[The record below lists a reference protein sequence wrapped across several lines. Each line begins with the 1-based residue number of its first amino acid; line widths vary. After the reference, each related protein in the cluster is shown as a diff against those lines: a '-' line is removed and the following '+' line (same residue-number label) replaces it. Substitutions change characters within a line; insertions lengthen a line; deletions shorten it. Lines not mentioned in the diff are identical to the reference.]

1 MGNEIFNELI
11 ASLIV
16 GFMTVCFSVF
26 PKYRGFMFIILTIFI
41 GAWAIIA
48 EMKYKAFIWGG
59 AIVVMPL
66 IFSMMYFIFSGM
78 NRAYSLSLLC
88 GLIVSTVIIWLMA
101 VGVICYEIGLVTA
114 DNNSGRI
121 VASDD
126 EAVMKIQGEFD
137 AYKENANKIIA
148 DLGQKISD
156 LQKGLDTEKAGR
168 EDAENRLYLQVS
180 IHSEDIKRLSNVE
193 IEAKTK
199 QDKMFLA
206 LGNIQSRFDHYKES
220 ADKIIAE
227 LQTQLDNEKA
237 RNSEIEERLSVQI
250 SIHSEDIKRINSAKA
265 EYDRALRTLF
275 FGNNEHTQV
284 YYTNALKLFRE
295 KANEST
301 EAQFLIGYILDPL
314 HTNIKLSGK
323 EKQNIDIAIR
333 EYETASKNGH
343 KDVSFYLDNLLKHK
357 AKK

>member
-121 VASDD
+121 VADD

-180 IHSEDIKRLSNVE
+180 IHSEDIKKFQAV
-193 IEAKTK
+193 
-199 QDKMFLA
+199 
-206 LGNIQSRFDHYKES
+206 
-220 ADKIIAE
+220 
-227 LQTQLDNEKA
+227 
-237 RNSEIEERLSVQI
+237 I
-250 SIHSEDIKRINSAKA
+250 SD
-265 EYDRALRTLF
+265 YDRVMHTLF
-275 FGNNEHTQV
+275 FNSNDDAEYV
-284 YYTNALKLFRE
+284 RYYYNQALDLFRE
-295 KANEST
+295 KAKQGSI
-301 EAQFLIGYILDPL
+301 EASFLTGYILDPL
-314 HTNIKLSGK
+314 HTRIKVSGI
-323 EKQNIDIAIR
+323 KQNADSAIKS
-333 EYETASKNGH
+333 YEKAASQGHNDAQYLLANLYYSVKKDNAQAVKWYKLAAEGGH
-343 KDVSFYLDNLLKHK
+343 KQAQEMLKYIGGNK
-357 AKK
+357 